1 MSQIRQPCN
10 QSNMDDDLEFKNG
23 ETVYITNDDD
33 DNIETGTI
41 LQPSLYGIWI
51 DNVPLLY
58 CIEIDNKE
66 YSIYSRNIITKEEY
80 LKKNK
85 LNQKNRVN
93 IIIIIL
99 IITYVISVLLL
110 PFIYHYK
117 L

>member
-1 MSQIRQPCN
+1 MSQTRQPSN
-10 QSNMDDDLEFKNG
+10 QSKVDLELEFKNG
-23 ETVYITNDDD
+23 EKVYITNDDD
-33 DNIETGTI
+33 DNIVKGTI
-41 LQPSLYGIWI
+41 LQPSLSGIWI
-51 DNVPLLY
+51 GNVPLLY
-58 CIEIDNKE
+58 WVEIETKE
-66 YSIYSRNIITKEEY
+66 YRIYSRNIITKEEY

-85 LNQKNRVN
+85 LNPKNRVN